1 MPVSLAGGRGSN
13 PLSAIFILWKAQSNK
28 ILKEAYTMKRAETTL
43 VRPKLLTLED
53 YVKQREKSRK
63 DFEKFVE
70 QRNANRVSYFP
81 NQEEKKRM

>member
-1 MPVSLAGGRGSN
+1 
-13 PLSAIFILWKAQSNK
+13 
-28 ILKEAYTMKRAETTL
+28 MKRAETTL
-43 VRPKLLTLED
+43 VRPKLLTLDD

-70 QRNANRVSYFP
+70 QRNASRVSYFP